1 MKIEISGGRVL
12 YGVIVG
18 LALVILVERCIDQGV
33 FSAIAALW
41 CEKGTY
47 K

>member
-33 FSAIAALW
+33 FSASAALW
-41 CEKGTY
+41 CEKG
-47 K
+47 KC